1 MSFLSILVEFP
12 WLALLPA
19 ILLGVMSYRRHRTI
33 TWIAAFAWLM
43 YAAYEMAMRLKV
55 LCPGECDIRVDL
67 LLIYP
72 VLLALTVAA
81 VLDTALAARRARR
94 VASRAA
100 QSRRGGL

>member
-1 MSFLSILVEFP
+1 MSILSIFVEFP

-19 ILLGVMSYRRHRTI
+19 ILLGVMGYRSHRALAR
-33 TWIAAFAWLM
+33 IAALAWLL

-72 VLLALTVAA
+72 VLLALTIAA

-94 VASRAA
+94 LATGGV
-100 QSRRGGL
+100 QTRRDG

>member
-19 ILLGVMSYRRHRTI
+19 ILLGVMGYRRQRAI
-33 TWIAAFAWLM
+33 AWIAAVAWLL
-43 YAAYEMAMRLKV
+43 YAAYEIAMRLEF
-55 LCPGECDIRVDL
+55 LCPGECNIRVDL

-81 VLDTALAARRARR
+81 VLDIALAVRRARR
-94 VASRAA
+94 VSDGAV
-100 QSRRGGL
+100 QTQRGG

>member
-1 MSFLSILVEFP
+1 MRFLAILVEYP
-12 WLALLPA
+12 WLA
-19 ILLGVMSYRRHRTI
+19 VMGYRRHRTI
-33 TWIAAFAWLM
+33 TWIAAVAWLL
-43 YAAYEMAMRLKV
+43 YAAYETAMRLKV

-94 VASRAA
+94 VSDGAD
-100 QSRRGGL
+100 QTRRGG

>member
-12 WLALLPA
+12 WLALLPV
-19 ILLGVMSYRRHRTI
+19 ILLGVMGYRRHRAI
-33 TWIAAFAWLM
+33 AWIATVAWLL
-43 YAAYEMAMRLKV
+43 YAAYETAMSLKF
-55 LCPGECDIRVDL
+55 LCPGECNIRVDL

-94 VASRAA
+94 VSDGAA
-100 QSRRGGL
+100 QTRRSG